1 MIYSLVFYLNLLL
14 LSVMALM
21 MVYRRLYREFPL
33 FFVYVMAV
41 ILAEIIRHI
50 VHLFQTT
57 LLPYFYTYWITEAV
71 EVMLGFLVLYEVF
84 LIRMFPGFRITA
96 IYRWLFPLVGLAVAG
111 MTAWMFVG
119 APSKGAERLVV
130 LVGQFT
136 FALDFCQV
144 AFLTFFAVL
153 MLYMSREWRRHEM
166 GIAAGFGIHGAV
178 KLWVTSERAG
188 NYYAPTRI
196 DQLPTVS
203 YLIAIAIWLF
213 YLSRSD
219 PEPEE
224 TPITDEMVEK
234 AEKAYQGILH
244 LLRGKARN

>member
-1 MIYSLVFYLNLLL
+1 MIYSVLSYLGPLLL
-14 LSVMALM
+14 LVVAGV
-21 MVYRRLYREFPL
+21 MVYRRLYREFP
-33 FFVYVMAV
+33 FFFTYILTVVSADV
-41 ILAEIIRHI
+41 IRFI
-50 VHLFQTT
+50 VVRVSPA
-57 LLPYFYTYWITEAV
+57 LPYFYTYWIIEAV

-96 IYRWLFPLVGLAVAG
+96 IYRWLFPLVGFAVAG
-111 MTAWMFVG
+111 MTAWMFLG
-119 APSKGAERLVV
+119 APSKGAQKLVV

-188 NYYAPTRI
+188 NYYASTRI

-213 YLSRSD
+213 YLSRND